1 MARLKQLEP
10 KKETIGGLNFYIR
23 PFPAMVA
30 ANLTGDLA
38 SLLTPVL
45 AALMPLVGDS
55 DNEGDDE
62 DGDLM
67 DIDVNDAAASISK
80 SMEGFSGSKV
90 ESMMKKLLIAHK
102 NVVVELPVM
111 DEDDVETGE
120 YSQEILD
127 MDIVNEIFCG
137 DVQDMFILAFYV
149 IRLNFNG
156 FFKETR
162 RPIWESRRGYSEED
176 EEDIV
181 KYGKLDTSQF
191 SELELRMYILIKA
204 KLASMFELK
213 EYYTLDEALK
223 LYALYRMDMDIQNG
237 KAEEMRERR
246 E

>member
-62 DGDLM
+62 DLM

-156 FFKETR
+156 FFKR
-162 RPIWESRRGYSEED
+162 
-176 EEDIV
+176 
-181 KYGKLDTSQF
+181 
-191 SELELRMYILIKA
+191 
-204 KLASMFELK
+204 LAGPS
-213 EYYTLDEALK
+213 
-223 LYALYRMDMDIQNG
+223 G
-237 KAEEMRERR
+237 KAGEAIAKKMRKIL
-246 E
+246 

>member
-1 MARLKQLEP
+1 MTRLKQLEP

-45 AALMPLVGDS
+45 AALMPLVGNS
-55 DNEGDDE
+55 DNEGDGE

-80 SMEGFSGSKV
+80 SMEGFSGNKV

-156 FFKETR
+156 FFKR
-162 RPIWESRRGYSEED
+162 
-176 EEDIV
+176 
-181 KYGKLDTSQF
+181 
-191 SELELRMYILIKA
+191 
-204 KLASMFELK
+204 LAGPS
-213 EYYTLDEALK
+213 
-223 LYALYRMDMDIQNG
+223 G
-237 KAEEMRERR
+237 KAGEAIAKKMRKIL
-246 E
+246 

>member
-90 ESMMKKLLIAHK
+90 ESMMKKLLITHK

-156 FFKETR
+156 FFKRLAGPSGKAGEAIAKKMR
-162 RPIWESRRGYSEED
+162 KILPFAGIMRGKCER
-176 EEDIV
+176 
-181 KYGKLDTSQF
+181 DTSTARQGMP
-191 SELELRMYILIKA
+191 R
-204 KLASMFELK
+204 
-213 EYYTLDEALK
+213 
-223 LYALYRMDMDIQNG
+223 N
-237 KAEEMRERR
+237 RERI
-246 E
+246 

>member
-1 MARLKQLEP
+1 M
-10 KKETIGGLNFYIR
+10 
-23 PFPAMVA
+23 
-30 ANLTGDLA
+30 
-38 SLLTPVL
+38 
-45 AALMPLVGDS
+45 
-55 DNEGDDE
+55 
-62 DGDLM
+62 
-67 DIDVNDAAASISK
+67 
-80 SMEGFSGSKV
+80 
-90 ESMMKKLLIAHK
+90 
-102 NVVVELPVM
+102 VVELPVM

-156 FFKETR
+156 FFQETR

-204 KLASMFELK
+204 KLASMFGAEGILH
-213 EYYTLDEALK
+213 LGRGIEAICFISYGHGHSEWK
-223 LYALYRMDMDIQNG
+223 G
-237 KAEEMRERR
+237 
-246 E
+246 

>member
-1 MARLKQLEP
+1 MTRLKQLEP

-45 AALMPLVGDS
+45 AALMPLVGNGD
-55 DNEGDDE
+55 DEGDGE

-80 SMEGFSGSKV
+80 SMEGFSGNKV

-102 NVVVELPVM
+102 NVVVELPVT

-149 IRLNFNG
+149 IQLNFNG
-156 FFKETR
+156 FFKR
-162 RPIWESRRGYSEED
+162 
-176 EEDIV
+176 
-181 KYGKLDTSQF
+181 
-191 SELELRMYILIKA
+191 
-204 KLASMFELK
+204 LAGPS
-213 EYYTLDEALK
+213 
-223 LYALYRMDMDIQNG
+223 G
-237 KAEEMRERR
+237 KAGEAIAKKMRKIL
-246 E
+246 

>member
-1 MARLKQLEP
+1 MTRLKQLEP

-45 AALMPLVGDS
+45 AALMPLVGNS
-55 DNEGDDE
+55 DNESDGE

-90 ESMMKKLLIAHK
+90 ESMMKKLLITHK

-156 FFKETR
+156 FFKR
-162 RPIWESRRGYSEED
+162 LAGPSGKVGESIAKKMR
-176 EEDIV
+176 
-181 KYGKLDTSQF
+181 K
-191 SELELRMYILIKA
+191 IL
-204 KLASMFELK
+204 
-213 EYYTLDEALK
+213 
-223 LYALYRMDMDIQNG
+223 
-237 KAEEMRERR
+237 
-246 E
+246 

>member
-45 AALMPLVGDS
+45 AALMPLVGNS
-55 DNEGDDE
+55 DNESDGE

-90 ESMMKKLLIAHK
+90 ESMMKKLLITHK

-111 DEDDVETGE
+111 DDILWNCNADDRFHRNNHHLLCYTRF
-120 YSQEILD
+120 L
-127 MDIVNEIFCG
+127 
-137 DVQDMFILAFYV
+137 
-149 IRLNFNG
+149 RLF
-156 FFKETR
+156 
-162 RPIWESRRGYSEED
+162 
-176 EEDIV
+176 
-181 KYGKLDTSQF
+181 L
-191 SELELRMYILIKA
+191 L
-204 KLASMFELK
+204 
-213 EYYTLDEALK
+213 
-223 LYALYRMDMDIQNG
+223 
-237 KAEEMRERR
+237 
-246 E
+246 

>member
-45 AALMPLVGDS
+45 TALMPLVGNS
-55 DNEGDDE
+55 DNESDGE

-137 DVQDMFILAFYV
+137 DVQNMFILAFYV

-156 FFKETR
+156 FFKR
-162 RPIWESRRGYSEED
+162 
-176 EEDIV
+176 
-181 KYGKLDTSQF
+181 
-191 SELELRMYILIKA
+191 
-204 KLASMFELK
+204 LAGPS
-213 EYYTLDEALK
+213 
-223 LYALYRMDMDIQNG
+223 G
-237 KAEEMRERR
+237 KAGEAIAKKMRKIL
-246 E
+246 

>member
-45 AALMPLVGDS
+45 
-55 DNEGDDE
+55 
-62 DGDLM
+62 
-67 DIDVNDAAASISK
+67 AAASISK

-156 FFKETR
+156 FFKR
-162 RPIWESRRGYSEED
+162 
-176 EEDIV
+176 
-181 KYGKLDTSQF
+181 
-191 SELELRMYILIKA
+191 
-204 KLASMFELK
+204 LAGPS
-213 EYYTLDEALK
+213 
-223 LYALYRMDMDIQNG
+223 G
-237 KAEEMRERR
+237 KAGEAIAKKMRKIL
-246 E
+246 

>member
-1 MARLKQLEP
+1 
-10 KKETIGGLNFYIR
+10 
-23 PFPAMVA
+23 
-30 ANLTGDLA
+30 
-38 SLLTPVL
+38 
-45 AALMPLVGDS
+45 
-55 DNEGDDE
+55 
-62 DGDLM
+62 M

-156 FFKETR
+156 FFKR
-162 RPIWESRRGYSEED
+162 
-176 EEDIV
+176 
-181 KYGKLDTSQF
+181 
-191 SELELRMYILIKA
+191 
-204 KLASMFELK
+204 LAGPS
-213 EYYTLDEALK
+213 
-223 LYALYRMDMDIQNG
+223 G
-237 KAEEMRERR
+237 KAGEAIAKKMRKIL
-246 E
+246 

>member
-1 MARLKQLEP
+1 MLFRS
-10 KKETIGGLNFYIR
+10 GLNFYIR

-45 AALMPLVGDS
+45 AALMPLVGNS
-55 DNEGDDE
+55 DNESDGE

-137 DVQDMFILAFYV
+137 DVQNMFILAFYV
-149 IRLNFNG
+149 IRLNF
-156 FFKETR
+156 KDR
-162 RPIWESRRGYSEED
+162 KS
-176 EEDIV
+176 V
-181 KYGKLDTSQF
+181 V
-191 SELELRMYILIKA
+191 
-204 KLASMFELK
+204 
-213 EYYTLDEALK
+213 
-223 LYALYRMDMDIQNG
+223 
-237 KAEEMRERR
+237 
-246 E
+246 

>member
-45 AALMPLVGDS
+45 AALMPLVGNS
-55 DNEGDDE
+55 DNESDGE

-137 DVQDMFILAFYV
+137 DVQNMFILAFYV
-149 IRLNFNG
+149 ICFKLRLLPYATYNFPILFSNLPVVPIG
-156 FFKETR
+156 QHFLLSCSTSHSGSFFKWCHKMKPACFEFVS
-162 RPIWESRRGYSEED
+162 IKSKAVSED
-176 EEDIV
+176 VSHNCNFLFWCVSIH
-181 KYGKLDTSQF
+181 
-191 SELELRMYILIKA
+191 
-204 KLASMFELK
+204 
-213 EYYTLDEALK
+213 
-223 LYALYRMDMDIQNG
+223 
-237 KAEEMRERR
+237 
-246 E
+246 

>member
-111 DEDDVETGE
+111 DKV
-120 YSQEILD
+120 
-127 MDIVNEIFCG
+127 
-137 DVQDMFILAFYV
+137 
-149 IRLNFNG
+149 
-156 FFKETR
+156 
-162 RPIWESRRGYSEED
+162 D
-176 EEDIV
+176 EEFIEQIPKLISMIIDPIV
-181 KYGKLDTSQF
+181 
-191 SELELRMYILIKA
+191 
-204 KLASMFELK
+204 
-213 EYYTLDEALK
+213 
-223 LYALYRMDMDIQNG
+223 
-237 KAEEMRERR
+237 
-246 E
+246 